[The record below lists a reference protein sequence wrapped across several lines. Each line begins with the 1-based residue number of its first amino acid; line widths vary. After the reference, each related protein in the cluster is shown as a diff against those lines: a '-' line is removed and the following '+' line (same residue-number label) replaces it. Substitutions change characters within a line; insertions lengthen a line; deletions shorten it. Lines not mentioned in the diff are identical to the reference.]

1 MSPNSEKT
9 SENKKLGTIPF
20 VFSGMSFIPL
30 IGVLFG
36 LFAIAR
42 GLITKRDG
50 GKKLALVG
58 GAGIGF
64 NILIYGALFYF
75 GFVQRGGIYDD
86 LRTKMAQSNLNA
98 LVQSVEFYKIQYG
111 EYPDSLEMLKSSL
124 SKDSSQVIFVIDPRG
139 LMSGRYFYYQKVDS
153 DHYYLRGVA
162 PDGQPFSP
170 GALVPQV
177 ATAGTKL
184 GLLIA
189 PPPNPS
195 SSNP

>member
-124 SKDSSQVIFVIDPRG
+124 SKDSSQVIFVIDPRA
-139 LMSGRYFYYQKVDS
+139 LMSGRYFYYQKVGS
-153 DHYYLRGVA
+153 NHYYLRGVG
-162 PDGQPFSP
+162 PDGSPFSP
-170 GALVPQV
+170 GALIPQTPGG
-177 ATAGTKL
+177 AASI
-184 GLLIA
+184 GLLTT
-189 PPPNPS
+189 PPDQPAAYP
-195 SSNP
+195 